1 MGLRADMAS
10 ALPEMIEALG
20 EEATFT
26 PSGGNP
32 IACHILIDFDVDLQP
47 DGFQTTAWQRATV
60 IQAMLSEIK
69 AEPDKGDVFTL
80 SGANYAVQK
89 VTFNDG
95 LTVKVAVTP

>member
-1 MGLRADMAS
+1 MGLRADMAA
-10 ALPEMIEALG
+10 ALPEMIEELG

-32 IACHILIDFDVDLQP
+32 VACHILIGFDVDLQP
-47 DGFQTTAWQRATV
+47 DGFKTTAWQCATV
-60 IQAMLSEIK
+60 IQALLSEIK
-69 AEPDKGDVFTL
+69 AGPDKGDIFTL
-80 SGANYAVQK
+80 SGKNYTVQK